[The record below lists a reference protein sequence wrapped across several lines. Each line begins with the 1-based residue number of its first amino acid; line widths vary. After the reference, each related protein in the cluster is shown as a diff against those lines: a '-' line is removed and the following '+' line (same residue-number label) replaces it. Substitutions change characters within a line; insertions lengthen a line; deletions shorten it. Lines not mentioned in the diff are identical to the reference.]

1 MSHIEVL
8 IKAVSICIQTQ
19 IPVLLI
25 GEPGVAKTALVEAL
39 FDELCDSWD
48 TRIASLSEPVDFG
61 GFPVPQGDKVALM
74 PAAWL
79 KRLADEQGRSGL
91 FLDEF
96 SNAPPATRAAALRGI
111 LDRTW
116 GDVKVPNLATVAAMN
131 PPEMAESGYSLSA
144 PLANRFVHINW
155 AMEAG
160 WWTEQMLAGF
170 PAPSGAVVKVPSDWK
185 DTHLAEA
192 RTLVA
197 SYAQRFGTAAMQA
210 IPKSRDQQSGP
221 WPSFRSWT
229 VVIDILAA
237 CNAAGVGIK
246 RDASGNGHSS
256 DILSVLVAG
265 AVGEG
270 AARQFLTYVESLDL
284 PDPEEILKDPIK
296 LTFPKDRGDKAFATV
311 MSVIAVV
318 ASNNTRER
326 RAQAWHVLARAHD
339 MDRAD
344 LGLAA
349 AKVLSKLGKG
359 ELPPPVINK
368 YVKLLK
374 QLGLMAA

>member
-1 MSHIEVL
+1 MSHIENL
-8 IKAVSICIQTQ
+8 IKAVSVCIQAQ
-19 IPVLLI
+19 VPVLLI

-39 FDELCDSWD
+39 FDELCDSWE

-61 GFPVPQGDKVALM
+61 GFPVPKEDRVALM

-79 KRLADEQGRSGL
+79 KRLADETGRSGL

-116 GDVKVPNLATVAAMN
+116 GDVNIPNLATVAAMN
-131 PPEMAESGYSLSA
+131 PAEMAESGYALSA

-155 AMEAG
+155 SMEAG
-160 WWTEQMLAGF
+160 WWAEQMLAGF
-170 PAPSGAVVKVPSDWK
+170 PAPANSVVKVPKNWK
-185 DTHLAEA
+185 ETHLAEA

-197 SYAQRFGTAAMQA
+197 AYAQRFGTAAMQA
-210 IPKSRDQQSGP
+210 VPKAREQQSGP

-229 VVIDILAA
+229 VVTELLAA
-237 CNAAGVGIK
+237 CNAAGVGIT
-246 RDASGNGHSS
+246 RDASGNGHSN
-256 DILSVLVAG
+256 DILAILVAG

-270 AARQFLTYVESLDL
+270 AARQFLTYIESLDL
-284 PDPEEILKDPIK
+284 PDPEEILKDPMK
-296 LTFPKDRGDKAFATV
+296 LTFPKDRGDKAFATI
-311 MSVIAVV
+311 MSIMSIV
-318 ASNNTRER
+318 AANNTKDR
-326 RAQAWHVLARAHD
+326 RNAAWAVLARAHE

-349 AKVLSKLGKG
+349 AKVLCKLMKG
-359 ELPPPVINK
+359 EAPPPMIGK

-374 QLGLMAA
+374 QIGVMAA